1 MVIYR
6 RNNSSLNSAS
16 QATGDQASKLIVVE
30 AAYETNSP
38 RVDSQVVQIK
48 AQTLIFL
55 NIGPGN
61 LAGAEAA

>member
-48 AQTLIFL
+48 AQTLISS
-55 NIGPGN
+55 
-61 LAGAEAA
+61 